1 MTKRAKLEII
11 KDILKIIQE
20 NRNSIKLTPLI
31 RKSKLSSSG
40 FKEYYTE
47 LLERELVK
55 EIGSGRERKVSLT
68 ERGFKFIEKYKA
80 IIDFIDEFE
89 L

>member
-1 MTKRAKLEII
+1 MKKRAKLEII

-68 ERGFKFIEKYKA
+68 ERGFKFIEKYRA

>member
-1 MTKRAKLEII
+1 MVKRAKLEII
-11 KDILKIIQE
+11 KDILKVIQE
-20 NRNSIKLTPLI
+20 NRNSVRLTPLL
-31 RKSKLSSSG
+31 RKSKLSSAG

-47 LLERELVK
+47 LIQRNLVK

-68 ERGFKFIEKYKA
+68 ERGMKFLEKYRT

>member
-11 KDILKIIQE
+11 KDILKIIQD
-20 NRNSIKLTPLI
+20 NRNSIKLTPLL
-31 RKSKLSSSG
+31 RKSKLSSIG

-47 LLERELVK
+47 LINRGLIK
-55 EIGSGRERKVSLT
+55 EIGSDRERRVSLT
-68 ERGFKFIEKYKA
+68 DRGFKFIEKYKT
-80 IIDFIDEFE
+80 IIEFIDEFE

>member
-1 MTKRAKLEII
+1 MVKRAKLEII
-11 KDILKIIQE
+11 KDILKVIQE
-20 NRNSIKLTPLI
+20 NRNSIKLTPLL
-31 RKSKLSSSG
+31 RKSKLSSAG

-47 LLERELVK
+47 LIQRNLVK

-68 ERGFKFIEKYKA
+68 ERGMKFLEKYRT

>member
-1 MTKRAKLEII
+1 MVKRAKLEII

-20 NRNSIKLTPLI
+20 NRNSIKLTPLL
-31 RKSKLSSSG
+31 RKSKLSSAG

-47 LLERELVK
+47 LIQRNLVK
-55 EIGSGRERKVSLT
+55 EMGSGRERKVSLT
-68 ERGFKFIEKYKA
+68 ERGMKFLEKYRT

>member
-1 MTKRAKLEII
+1 MVKRAKLEII
-11 KDILKIIQE
+11 KDILKVIQE
-20 NRNSIKLTPLI
+20 NRNSVRLTPLL
-31 RKSKLSSSG
+31 RKSKLSSAG

-47 LLERELVK
+47 LIQRNLVK
-55 EIGSGRERKVSLT
+55 EIILNKERKVSLT
-68 ERGFKFIEKYKA
+68 ERGMKFLEKYRT

>member
-1 MTKRAKLEII
+1 MKKRAKLEII
-11 KDILKIIQE
+11 KDILKIIQD

-47 LLERELVK
+47 LLQRNLVK
-55 EIGSGRERKVSLT
+55 EIGLSRERKVSLT
-68 ERGFKFIEKYKA
+68 ERGFKFIEKYRT
-80 IIDFIDEFE
+80 IIEFIDEFE